1 MKEDDGLALTPIDD
15 VEGLTMDVEQG
26 HGHAPRADGARGTPY
41 EYRIGEGSGETSA
54 PAADQRSRRVN
65 LGA

>member
-15 VEGLTMDVEQG
+15 VDSLAMDFEQR

-41 EYRIGEGSGETSA
+41 EYRIRQGSGETSA
-54 PAADQRSRRVN
+54 IVIEMRPPRVN
-65 LGA
+65 PRA

>member
-41 EYRIGEGSGETSA
+41 EYRIGEGSGETSTL
-54 PAADQRSRRVN
+54 AADQRPHRVN
-65 LGA
+65 LRA